1 MKRRTWDLICGITS
15 QYMICYMST
24 MQIESPS
31 LVIFEIIPERKAHM
45 TFDPWF
51 KVKYHGTKQK
61 PIYDFLYAYNTSGA
75 SISHS
80 FLDIWEKSPFESV
93 SLVVF
98 EKTADFTWKLWT
110 LTFRGQTPTLIP
122 TIFNKLW
129 EGIIG
134 DMWSEDEI
142 PALKNC
148 RR

>member
-1 MKRRTWDLICGITS
+1 
-15 QYMICYMST
+15 MST

-80 FLDIWEKSPFESV
+80 F
-93 SLVVF
+93 
-98 EKTADFTWKLWT
+98 
-110 LTFRGQTPTLIP
+110 FRYLRKKPV
-122 TIFNKLW
+122 
-129 EGIIG
+129 
-134 DMWSEDEI
+134 
-142 PALKNC
+142 
-148 RR
+148 